1 MVIKLI
7 GSLWDLSREKYG
19 ECRNIYKKQKGN
31 VYVELTQLQP
41 IHLRNKVL
49 EKCIKI
55 DLRNRNFKY
64 TWNRI
69 FGNKFYKISEKC

>member
-7 GSLWDLSREKYG
+7 DSLQDLSRKKYG

-31 VYVELTQLQP
+31 IQVELTQLQP
-41 IHLRNKVL
+41 IHLRDKVL

-55 DLRNRNFKY
+55 DIRKRNFKY
-64 TWNRI
+64 T
-69 FGNKFYKISEKC
+69 